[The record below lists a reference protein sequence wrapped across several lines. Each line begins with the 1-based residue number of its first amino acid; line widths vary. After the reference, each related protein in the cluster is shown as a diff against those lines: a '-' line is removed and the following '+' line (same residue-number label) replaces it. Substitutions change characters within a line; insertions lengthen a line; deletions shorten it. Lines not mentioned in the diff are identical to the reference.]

1 MTIDVDARVSSNL
14 RLSSDYN
21 VVRLDAPAL
30 AETARPGQ
38 FVMIKASAGLK
49 PLLRRPFSIFEILT
63 TADSSPAGFSL
74 LNKRVGVGTTLLFDV
89 KPQTRIA
96 CLGPLGRPFTLV
108 DPPREAWMV
117 AGGVGL
123 APFLMLARALRARG
137 TAVSLFYGGRSADD
151 LFFLDAFEQLG
162 VTLVVTTEDG
172 SRGERGLVT
181 APLHRAL
188 AARGERPASHRDP
201 AEPKPR
207 SPRARREEGEYREYS
222 THRGQRPTPPR
233 AGGLGGRMQQ
243 DVHPGLLNA
252 ATAALPP
259 MLYVCGPTPMMRA
272 VATIGAT
279 HACPSEVSLEPMM
292 GCGMGGCYSCVV
304 SVRDDHDASPHFVR
318 ACMEGPI
325 FAGDRLVWREPANTT

>member
-1 MTIDVDARVSSNL
+1 MTIDVDARVSSNI
-14 RLSSDYN
+14 RLSSDCN

-30 AETARPGQ
+30 AATARPGQ
-38 FVMIKASAGLK
+38 FVMVKASAGLK

-123 APFLMLARALRARG
+123 APFLTLARALRARG
-137 TAVSLFYGGRSADD
+137 TAASLFYGGRSADD

-188 AARGERPASHRDP
+188 AAA
-201 AEPKPR
+201 
-207 SPRARREEGEYREYS
+207 
-222 THRGQRPTPPR
+222 
-233 AGGLGGRMQQ
+233 
-243 DVHPGLLNA
+243 
-252 ATAALPP
+252 AALPP

>member
-14 RLSSDYN
+14 RLSSDCN

-30 AETARPGQ
+30 AATARPGQ
-38 FVMIKASAGLK
+38 FVMVKASAGLK

-123 APFLMLARALRARG
+123 APFLTLARALRARG
-137 TAVSLFYGGRSADD
+137 TAASLFYGGRSADD

-188 AARGERPASHRDP
+188 AAA
-201 AEPKPR
+201 
-207 SPRARREEGEYREYS
+207 
-222 THRGQRPTPPR
+222 
-233 AGGLGGRMQQ
+233 
-243 DVHPGLLNA
+243 
-252 ATAALPP
+252 AALPP

-272 VATIGAT
+272 VATISAT

>member
-1 MTIDVDARVSSNL
+1 MTIDVDARVSSNI
-14 RLSSDYN
+14 RLSSDCN

-30 AETARPGQ
+30 AATARPGQ
-38 FVMIKASAGLK
+38 FVMVKASDGLK

-123 APFLMLARALRARG
+123 APFLTLARALRARG
-137 TAVSLFYGGRSADD
+137 TAASLFYGGRSADD

-188 AARGERPASHRDP
+188 AAA
-201 AEPKPR
+201 
-207 SPRARREEGEYREYS
+207 
-222 THRGQRPTPPR
+222 
-233 AGGLGGRMQQ
+233 
-243 DVHPGLLNA
+243 
-252 ATAALPP
+252 AALPP

>member
-14 RLSSDYN
+14 RLSSDCN

-30 AETARPGQ
+30 AATARPGQ
-38 FVMIKASAGLK
+38 FVMVKASDGLK

-123 APFLMLARALRARG
+123 APFLTLARALRARG
-137 TAVSLFYGGRSADD
+137 TAASLFYGGRSADD

-207 SPRARREEGEYREYS
+207 SPRARREEGECREYS
-222 THRGQRPTPPR
+222 THRGQRPTPPM

-243 DVHPGLLNA
+243 DVHPGLLKRGRGGA
-252 ATAALPP
+252 PADAVCLRPDADDAGRGHDRRDARLPVRSVP
-259 MLYVCGPTPMMRA
+259 RADDGLRHGRMLQLR
-272 VATIGAT
+272 
-279 HACPSEVSLEPMM
+279 
-292 GCGMGGCYSCVV
+292 
-304 SVRDDHDASPHFVR
+304 RVR
-318 ACMEGPI
+318 ARRP
-325 FAGDRLVWREPANTT
+325 